1 MIKEKNIF
9 ALSSCYT
16 SYTSYASY
24 TSYTSYTPCNCVT
37 V

>member
-9 ALSSCYT
+9 ALSSCYASYT

-24 TSYTSYTPCNCVT
+24 TPCNYVT